1 MPLTG
6 QLQPALSPALAG
18 STMDRYELLS
28 ELGDGSFGRVV
39 KARFKSPREDDE
51 GVVAIKQLKQRFQ
64 SFDSVVLLKEVQSLQ
79 VMSHP
84 NIVPLLE
91 VIREQDGQLF
101 FVFEYM
107 GGGSLY
113 DLLKESIDD
122 KASRGSNRLS
132 ASRTR
137 DFVKQLLRGLAY
149 IHEKG
154 YSHRDLKPENLLLDE
169 ARETLKIADFG
180 LCKKLGPAK
189 MTFYVS
195 TRWYRAPEVMLYLD
209 YGTPIDVFATGLIW
223 IELLSLCPMF
233 AGRNEVD
240 QLVIMINELGP
251 PSEKSWPQGLESMK
265 RLNLRFAQSNPQ
277 EGGSDSDLAKD
288 AIRKRVPHESDDTI
302 CAIASMIQ
310 WSPLRR
316 PTAEEALK
324 KPIFSTSSGLAR
336 PKEKIRSKSSPPLIS
351 RQSEA
356 FNPFMEDHPKDL
368 LDGAHEGSTNSY
380 TRQVPIFKRS
390 SYQGKKTAEQ
400 HNEFESYLSS
410 LSQADS
416 SRMADRRDRDPY
428 PSRKCEGTH
437 HKSGGLPANNDGEN
451 VVHSPN
457 LATPGRRRGIGRVM
471 NSSQRWAA
479 AAKPTVKKKWRNQ
492 GKSTGRDKPRWLNS
506 RNLGSKRALEVHCS
520 LSSMRQ
526 AAAPPPEDAETAN
539 GQQPPRPQ
547 QEYIEESGD
556 PFTLLDGM

>member
-1 MPLTG
+1 MQECNPLKVNRNSRARGVGCPLLLHHAGVTDSTPSGCDRRPAVLLSAVVECGLHRSSMRTG
-6 QLQPALSPALAG
+6 GCNAPLCHSPG
-18 STMDRYELLS
+18 SCNRRSVRPCRSTMDRYELLS

-39 KARFKSPREDDE
+39 KARLKSPREDDE

-195 TRWYRAPEVMLYLD
+195 SESRAYSC
-209 YGTPIDVFATGLIW
+209 THK
-223 IELLSLCPMF
+223 
-233 AGRNEVD
+233 
-240 QLVIMINELGP
+240 
-251 PSEKSWPQGLESMK
+251 PS
-265 RLNLRFAQSNPQ
+265 
-277 EGGSDSDLAKD
+277 
-288 AIRKRVPHESDDTI
+288 
-302 CAIASMIQ
+302 
-310 WSPLRR
+310 
-316 PTAEEALK
+316 
-324 KPIFSTSSGLAR
+324 
-336 PKEKIRSKSSPPLIS
+336 
-351 RQSEA
+351 
-356 FNPFMEDHPKDL
+356 
-368 LDGAHEGSTNSY
+368 
-380 TRQVPIFKRS
+380 
-390 SYQGKKTAEQ
+390 
-400 HNEFESYLSS
+400 
-410 LSQADS
+410 
-416 SRMADRRDRDPY
+416 
-428 PSRKCEGTH
+428 
-437 HKSGGLPANNDGEN
+437 
-451 VVHSPN
+451 
-457 LATPGRRRGIGRVM
+457 
-471 NSSQRWAA
+471 
-479 AAKPTVKKKWRNQ
+479 
-492 GKSTGRDKPRWLNS
+492 
-506 RNLGSKRALEVHCS
+506 
-520 LSSMRQ
+520 
-526 AAAPPPEDAETAN
+526 
-539 GQQPPRPQ
+539 
-547 QEYIEESGD
+547 
-556 PFTLLDGM
+556 